1 MRLSFLPALL
11 LAPPILEL
19 HRRAAAAAA
28 PTAPDDTLCGTEAD
42 GHNLPARKGRLAA
55 VAAAKA
61 VGVSR
66 PRVPCAAVVAA
77 IIAVSV
83 AALLAAI
90 RSLLRAALASAIS
103 TLCLHAC
110 KANVRRWA
118 WPIAARIQEGYIRT
132 GSEQKITA
140 DLMLIAERHGRAG
153 PCWASTYPLS
163 PVQLQACS
171 QQVLALTPQSVLS
184 RRQGSTLR
192 HKVADEV

>member
-42 GHNLPARKGRLAA
+42 GHTLPAGKGRLAA
-55 VAAAKA
+55 VAGPQA

-66 PRVPCAAVVAA
+66 PIVPCAAVVATINA
-77 IIAVSV
+77 ASV

-90 RSLLRAALASAIS
+90 RSLLRAALASATS

-110 KANVRRWA
+110 KANRDA
-118 WPIAARIQEGYIRT
+118 WLCLLLR
-132 GSEQKITA
+132 
-140 DLMLIAERHGRAG
+140 
-153 PCWASTYPLS
+153 ASTTLQQYTIVANLTLKAEHDVGEG
-163 PVQLQACS
+163 PVHC
-171 QQVLALTPQSVLS
+171 
-184 RRQGSTLR
+184 
-192 HKVADEV
+192 